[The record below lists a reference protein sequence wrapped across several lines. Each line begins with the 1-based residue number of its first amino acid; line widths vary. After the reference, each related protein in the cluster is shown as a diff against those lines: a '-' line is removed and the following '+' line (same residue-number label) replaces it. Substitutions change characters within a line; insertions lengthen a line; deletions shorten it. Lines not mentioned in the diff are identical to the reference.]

1 MSKLQ
6 DLIQKLCPDGVE
18 YKKLGDVCEL
28 SRGKVYS
35 KTYIVENAGEYP
47 VYSSQTANNGE
58 LGCYEGGMQLSYR
71 FCTKISSTG
80 NLQRY

>member
-6 DLIQKLCPDGVE
+6 ELIKELCPDGVE
-18 YKKLGDVCEL
+18 FKKLEEVCEL

-35 KTYIVENAGEYP
+35 KTYINNNIGNYP

-58 LGCYEGGMQLSYR
+58 LGKNI
-71 FCTKISSTG
+71 FV
-80 NLQRY
+80 